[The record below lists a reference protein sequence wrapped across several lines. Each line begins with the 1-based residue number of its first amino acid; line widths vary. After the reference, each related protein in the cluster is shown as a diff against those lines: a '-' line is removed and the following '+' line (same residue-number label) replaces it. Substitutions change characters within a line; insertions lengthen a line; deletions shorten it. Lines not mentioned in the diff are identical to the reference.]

1 MIAAVSSECQGD
13 DDPITA
19 VSADLW
25 KEFRHLVTVRSRPWL
40 RALWSVIFR
49 TKDGRYVITSW
60 ISSFFYRERK
70 NAFHKT
76 LNQRRQL

>member
-1 MIAAVSSECQGD
+1 MIAVVSSECQG

-25 KEFRHLVTVRSRPWL
+25 KGFRHLVAVRSRPWL
-40 RALWSVIFR
+40 RALSSVIFR
-49 TKDGRYVITSW
+49 AKDGRYVITSW

-70 NAFHKT
+70 NALHT
-76 LNQRRQL
+76 AL

>member
-25 KEFRHLVTVRSRPWL
+25 KGFRHLVTVRSRPWL
-40 RALWSVIFR
+40 RALSGVIFR
-49 TKDGRYVITSW
+49 NRDGGYVIISR

-70 NAFHKT
+70 NAFHTT
-76 LNQRRQL
+76 L